1 MRKRKLKVMKGVSTA
16 YTWIVYLFLY
26 APILV
31 IIFFSFN
38 TSKRNITFQGF
49 TLDWYV
55 KLFDNRSLL
64 MSFRNTIIVAV
75 CSTLAATAVGTLAAV
90 GMARYRFRGRG
101 IVDALLYVPVVIPE
115 IVLGIALL
123 SFFSLAKVPLGLI
136 SLIIAHVTFSVP
148 FVVFTVRARLAGYDK
163 SVDEAALDL
172 GANRTRVF
180 FHITLPILLP
190 GIISGAMLAFTL
202 SIDDVIIS
210 FFTNGPGSVT
220 YPLKVWEM
228 IKSGVSPD
236 VNALSTL
243 ILLGTVALVL
253 ASQTRAI
260 RSALKDRKKL
270 VRRNKP

>member
-1 MRKRKLKVMKGVSTA
+1 MRKQKLKAMKAVSTI

-31 IIFFSFN
+31 IVFFSFN
-38 TSKRNITFQGF
+38 TSRRNITFQGF

-55 KLFDNRSLL
+55 KLFDNHALL
-64 MSFRNTIIVAV
+64 KSFGNTIIVAV
-75 CSTLAATAVGTLAAV
+75 CSTLIATAVGTLAAV

-101 IVDALLYVPVVIPE
+101 VVDALLYVPVVIPE

-123 SFFSLAKVPLGLI
+123 SFFSLAHVPLGLI
-136 SLIIAHVTFSVP
+136 SLIIAHTTFSIP

-163 SVDEAALDL
+163 SVEEAALDL

-243 ILLGTVALVL
+243 ILLGTAAIVL
-253 ASQTRAI
+253 ASQSRAL
-260 RSALKDRKKL
+260 RSALKARKKL
-270 VRRNKP
+270 VRRD

>member
-1 MRKRKLKVMKGVSTA
+1 MRKRRLSALKGLSRI
-16 YTWIVYLFLY
+16 YTWIIYIFLY
-26 APILV
+26 LPIAV
-31 IIFFSFN
+31 IIVFSFN
-38 TSKRNITFQGF
+38 TSKRNLTFQGF
-49 TLDWYV
+49 TLDWYA
-55 KLFDNRSLL
+55 KLFDNHALL
-64 MSFRNTIIVAV
+64 SSFGNTMIVAACSTII
-75 CSTLAATAVGTLAAV
+75 ATAIGTLAAV
-90 GMARYRFRGRG
+90 GMYRYRFRGRG

-115 IVLGIALL
+115 VVLGIALL
-123 SFFSLAKVPLGLI
+123 SFFSLAHVPLGLL
-136 SLIIAHVTFSVP
+136 SLIIAHVTFCIP

-180 FHITLPILLP
+180 FHITLPILMP
-190 GIISGAMLAFTL
+190 GVISGAMLAFTL

-243 ILLGTVALVL
+243 ILLGTGAIVL
-253 ASQTRAI
+253 ATQLKSIREAI
-260 RSALKDRKKL
+260 RHKKTGFG
-270 VRRNKP
+270 RN

>member
-1 MRKRKLKVMKGVSTA
+1 MKTLSTV

-26 APILV
+26 LPILV
-31 IIFFSFN
+31 IVFYSFN
-38 TSKRNITFQGF
+38 TSKLNIKFEGF

-55 KLFDNRSLL
+55 KLFSNHALL
-64 MSFRNTIIVAV
+64 ASFGNTMIVAV
-75 CSTLAATAVGTLAAV
+75 CSTIISTAIGVLAAV
-90 GMARYRFRGRG
+90 GMYRYRFRGRG

-123 SFFSLAKVPLGLI
+123 SFFSLAHVPLGLL
-136 SLIIAHVTFSVP
+136 SLIIAHVTFSIP

-180 FHITLPILLP
+180 FHITLPILMP
-190 GIISGAMLAFTL
+190 GVISGAMLAFSL

-243 ILLGTVALVL
+243 ILLGTVAIVL
-253 ASQTRAI
+253 STQMKSI
-260 RSALKDRKKL
+260 REAMRKRKNNYG
-270 VRRNKP
+270 RN

>member
-1 MRKRKLKVMKGVSTA
+1 MRKKRIAAIKTLSTA
-16 YTWIVYLFLY
+16 YTWLVYVFLY
-26 APILV
+26 LPIAV
-31 IIFFSFN
+31 IVFFSFN

-49 TLDWYV
+49 TLEWYA
-55 KLFDNRSLL
+55 KLFDNHALL
-64 MSFRNTIIVAV
+64 ASFGNTMIVAV
-75 CSTLAATAVGTLAAV
+75 CSTLIATAIGTLAAV
-90 GMARYRFRGRG
+90 GMYRYRFRGRG

-123 SFFSLAKVPLGLI
+123 SFFSLAHVPLGLL
-136 SLIIAHVTFSVP
+136 SLIIAHVTFCIP

-172 GANRTRVF
+172 GANRARVF
-180 FHITLPILLP
+180 FHITLPILMP
-190 GIISGAMLAFTL
+190 GVLSGAMLAFSL

-243 ILLGTVALVL
+243 ILLGTVAIVL
-253 ASQTRAI
+253 ATQMKNIRA
-260 RSALKDRKKL
+260 AVKNRKNHYG
-270 VRRNKP
+270 RY